1 VEQAGA
7 GRKTRD
13 LERTRAALLSAAAEA
28 MAERGTKVSL
38 AHVAERAGVSKG
50 GLLHHF
56 PSRGAL
62 IVALVEDANH
72 RFRETVL
79 AHLEL
84 SENEPGKLLR
94 AYVRALC
101 SPSEALSQYF
111 ASAPTWAGVSQVPDA
126 AQALQADAAWWSE
139 QLGADGLHP
148 DRVLLVRRAA
158 EGAAAALA
166 SGEESPESLARMRE
180 LLLGLT
186 RGEALPS

>member
-1 VEQAGA
+1 VEQASA

-13 LERTRAALLSAAAEA
+13 LERTRTALLSAAAEA
-28 MAERGTKVSL
+28 MAEQGTKVSL
-38 AHVAERAGVSKG
+38 AHVAQRAGVSKG

-56 PSRGAL
+56 PSREAL
-62 IVALVEDANH
+62 IVALVEDANR

-101 SPSEALSQYF
+101 LPSEALSQYF
-111 ASAPTWAGVSQVPDA
+111 TSAPTWAGVSQVPDA
-126 AQALQADAAWWSE
+126 ARALQADAAWWAE

-148 DRVLLVRRAA
+148 ERVLVVRRAA
-158 EGAAAALA
+158 EGSAAALA
-166 SGEESPESLARMRE
+166 SGEESPESLARVME
-180 LLLGLT
+180 LLLELT
-186 RGEALPS
+186 RGAELPS